1 MNNRKLTTGFYRPTE
16 SYKSIPEH
24 IAVCFEDDLT
34 LVAVVGASDDD
45 PDHVT
50 ESNEYAALFAAAPE
64 TLQKLSHALAT
75 IANLTA
81 FNESMQTDA
90 RKNTET
96 IRAQA
101 AEIARLTE
109 KVRYA
114 YVQIEALERVK

>member
-1 MNNRKLTTGFYRPTE
+1 MTDIRTVLKQEN
-16 SYKSIPEH
+16 
-24 IAVCFEDDLT
+24 EDLR
-34 LVAVVGASDDD
+34 
-45 PDHVT
+45 
-50 ESNEYAALFAAAPE
+50 
-64 TLQKLSHALAT
+64 AT
-75 IANLTA
+75 IATLTA